1 MDRDYLRKTTQA
13 SWNEISMKEAIRV
26 FNNKEVGLRKDART
40 FDVPKDTLRTRINKL
55 KHAGP
60 NDNTLNIYRNLVGRF
75 CNVLSESQEL
85 ELKQYIIN
93 MDKAFYGTTIIDIRG
108 FFFNIVNAIK
118 LLIHSI
124 KKQN

>member
-55 KHAGP
+55 KHAVP

-93 MDKAFYGTTIIDIRG
+93 MDKAFYGTTIIDIR
-108 FFFNIVNAIK
+108 FFF
-118 LLIHSI
+118 
-124 KKQN
+124 